1 MLNLPTHQ
9 YYLETSLGL

>member
-9 YYLETSLGL
+9 YYLDTSLGL